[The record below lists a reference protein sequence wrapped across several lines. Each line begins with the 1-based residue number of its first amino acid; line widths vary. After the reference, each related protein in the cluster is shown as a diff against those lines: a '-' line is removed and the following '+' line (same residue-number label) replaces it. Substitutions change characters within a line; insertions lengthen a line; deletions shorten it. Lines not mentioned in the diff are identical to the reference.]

1 MPRDLHADVSL
12 VLGPVPVWVTVLQLL
27 VAGVVGGFCV
37 LHWLW
42 RRGEARPTGAA
53 WSLLWS
59 ADVALLLLAGGLYP
73 LVPDGVG
80 RAAVEVTHGLLVAGF
95 LLIALP
101 AAKAIGHGV
110 AVRWWVVTA
119 AVLLVARAMS
129 WFVPGLTAQV
139 VDAACLLAAI
149 LVVVVYVIV
158 AFGRTRLG
166 RLGTLLVIAGVE
178 SVGILLAGVLLPDHA
193 LTAILTALWAV
204 PLAVGLEV
212 LALRRLVSAQ
222 DTAARQ
228 HRMRDAVASLSNA
241 AWFSKDAER
250 LLLAARDTAR
260 TVLGEDTIEGS
271 LRPIARGR
279 FVAELFP
286 ADDVELDLHARTFL
300 VDLAQIVAAAGER
313 YHLTERLHSTAFSDP
328 LTRLP
333 NRRAVEQHLS
343 DELDRANV
351 ERTRVALVYCD
362 VDGFKRVNDE
372 LGHAAGDAL
381 LARVA
386 DHLRTAVTGDD
397 VFVGRLG
404 GDEFV
409 AIVSRAPEDAALV
422 ALARALREGFEDR
435 PLGTRATRLTV
446 GVATWV
452 PGDVVDPEALVR
464 HADTAMLEA
473 KRTRAGF
480 RVFDRALRRR
490 VEAERLQRVALEEAV
505 ALGQFTAH
513 FQPVVDTQSLEVLQ
527 VEALARWNHH
537 GHLVLPA
544 DWLDLAEESGLIVP
558 IGLTVLR
565 EARRALDR
573 FQMPVAVNIAS
584 RQLTEPDALEQ
595 FETAWGDSY
604 WEHLTLEITESAL
617 VQTVQ
622 AVPVLSELRARGARV
637 AVDDFGTGYSSI
649 SRLGRLPVDVLK
661 IDRSFIREIDTER
674 GRGSVRAIL
683 ALAENHGLDVVA
695 EGVETA
701 GQLTTLVEL
710 GVRRVQGNFLGR
722 ATASLP
728 VRGPRPATAA
738 LPRITTTGRALRSV
752 PTARV
757 GH

>member
-1 MPRDLHADVSL
+1 MD

-27 VAGVVGGFCV
+27 VAGVVAGFCV

-42 RRGEARPTGAA
+42 RRSDARATGAA

-59 ADVALLLLAGGLYP
+59 ADVALLLLTGGLAP
-73 LVPDGVG
+73 LVGPGLSQ
-80 RAAVEVTHGLLVAGF
+80 RAIDVAHGLLVAGF
-95 LLIALP
+95 LLVALP
-101 AAKAIGHGV
+101 ATRAIGHG
-110 AVRWWVVTA
+110 ARVRWWVVVAATLLTA
-119 AVLLVARAMS
+119 RTAT
-129 WFVPGLTAQV
+129 WFVPMPHAAL
-139 VDAACLLAAI
+139 VDAACLLGAI
-149 LVVVVYVIV
+149 LVVVVYVFV
-158 AFGRTRLG
+158 AFGRTPLG
-166 RLGTLLVIAGVE
+166 RLGTLLVIAGIE
-178 SVGILLAGVLLPDHA
+178 SIAILITGLLLADRSLG
-193 LTAILTALWAV
+193 AILAALWAI

-241 AWFSKDAER
+241 AWFAKDAEK
-250 LLLAARDTAR
+250 LLLDARDAAREILD
-260 TVLGEDTIEGS
+260 EPTIEGS

-286 ADDVELDLHARTFL
+286 ADGVELDHHARSFL

-313 YHLTERLHSTAFSDP
+313 YHLTDRLHATAFSDP
-328 LTRLP
+328 LTHLP
-333 NRRAVEQHLS
+333 NRRAVEQHLVGV
-343 DELDRANV
+343 LDRANV

-372 LGHAAGDAL
+372 LGHSRGDAL

-409 AIVSRAPEDAALV
+409 AIVARAPEDSHLV
-422 ALARALREGFEDR
+422 ALARSLRDGFEDR
-435 PLGTRATRLTV
+435 SSGGRPTRLTV

-473 KRTRAGF
+473 KRSRSGF

-490 VEAERLQRVALEEAV
+490 VEAERLQRSALETAVALE
-505 ALGQFTAH
+505 QFTAH
-513 FQPVVDTQSLEVLQ
+513 FQPVVDTQTLEVLQ

-544 DWLDLAEESGLIVP
+544 DWLALAEESGLIVP

-565 EARRALDR
+565 EARRALER
-573 FQMPVAVNIAS
+573 FQMPVAVNIAA

-595 FETAWGDSY
+595 FETAWGDAY

-661 IDRSFIREIDTER
+661 IDRSFVRELGTER
-674 GRGSVRAIL
+674 GRGAVRAII
-683 ALAENHGLDVVA
+683 ALAENHSLDVVA

-701 GQLTTLVEL
+701 AQLTALVDL
-710 GVRRVQGNFLGR
+710 GVRQVQGNFLGR
-722 ATASLP
+722 ATPSLP
-728 VRGPRPATAA
+728 VRGPRP
-738 LPRITTTGRALRSV
+738 TTSSIPIVAPPVRSLHSV
-752 PTARV
+752 PTARA
-757 GH
+757 GQ

>member
-1 MPRDLHADVSL
+1 M
-12 VLGPVPVWVTVLQLL
+12 LGPVPVWVTVLQLL
-27 VAGVVGGFCV
+27 VAGLVAGFCV

-42 RRGEARPTGAA
+42 RRGEARHPGAA

-59 ADVALLLLAGGLYP
+59 ADVALLLLVGGLFP
-73 LVPDGVG
+73 LVPAGLPRD
-80 RAAVEVTHGLLVAGF
+80 AVEVTHGLLVAGF

-101 AAKAIGHGV
+101 AAQAIGHG
-110 AVRWWVVTA
+110 ASVRWWVATA
-119 AVLLVARAMS
+119 TVLLVARTVS
-129 WFVPGLTAQV
+129 WFVPAPEAAL
-139 VDAACLLAAI
+139 VDVGCLLAAV
-149 LVVVVYVIV
+149 LVVIVYVLV
-158 AFGRTRLG
+158 AFGRTPMG
-166 RLGTLLVIAGVE
+166 SLGTLLVIAGVE
-178 SVGILLAGVLLPDHA
+178 SVAILLAGVLLPDEA
-193 LTAILTALWAV
+193 LSAILAALWAV

-212 LALRRLVSAQ
+212 LALRRLVGAQ

-241 AWFSKDAER
+241 AWFARDPER
-250 LLLAARDTAR
+250 LLLTARDAARA
-260 TVLGEDTIEGS
+260 VLDDDSIEGS

-286 ADDVELDLHARTFL
+286 AEGTDLDPHARSFL

-313 YHLTERLHSTAFSDP
+313 YHLNDRLHATAFSDP
-328 LTRLP
+328 LTTLP
-333 NRRAVEQHLS
+333 NRRAVEQHLV
-343 DELDRANV
+343 DVLDRANV
-351 ERTRVALVYCD
+351 ERTRVAVVYCD

-372 LGHAAGDAL
+372 LGHARGDAL

-386 DHLRTAVTGDD
+386 DHLRTVVTGED
-397 VFVGRLG
+397 VLVGRLG

-409 AIVSRAPEDAALV
+409 AIVARAPEDAALV
-422 ALARALREGFEDR
+422 ALARSLREGFEDR
-435 PLGTRATRLTV
+435 SHGGRPTRLTV

-452 PGDVVDPEALVR
+452 PGDVVDPDALVR

-473 KRTRAGF
+473 KRSRSGF

-513 FQPVVDTQSLEVLQ
+513 FQPVVDTTTLEVLQ

-558 IGLTVLR
+558 IGLAVLR
-565 EARRALDR
+565 ESRRALDR
-573 FQMPVAVNIAS
+573 FQMPVAVNVAS

-661 IDRSFIREIDTER
+661 IDRSFIRELGTER
-674 GRGSVRAIL
+674 GRGAVRAIL

-701 GQLTTLVEL
+701 AQLTTLVDL

-722 ATASLP
+722 ATPSLP
-728 VRGPRPATAA
+728 VRGPRPVTEAIPVVTPAH
-738 LPRITTTGRALRSV
+738 TLRSV

-757 GH
+757 GR